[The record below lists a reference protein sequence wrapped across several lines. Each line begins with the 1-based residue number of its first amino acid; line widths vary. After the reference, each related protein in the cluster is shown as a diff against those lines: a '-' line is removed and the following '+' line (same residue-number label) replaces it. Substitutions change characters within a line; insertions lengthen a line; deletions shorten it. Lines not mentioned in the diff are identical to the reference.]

1 MKIALSKIK
10 VSLFLHD
17 DLQVG
22 HKDKFC
28 SLIIKLAQQL
38 YLKDTFIQCD
48 TAQKVQKLKIN
59 KLSNFKGKLQI

>member
-48 TAQKVQKLKIN
+48 TA
-59 KLSNFKGKLQI
+59 